1 MDTLVSSLHGG
12 SGGEYSAMYREEE
25 EEDSRKLSLRI
36 TIDESLDMYWN
47 TQIGRNS
54 KRPACDSKN

>member
-1 MDTLVSSLHGG
+1 MHSDTQVSSLHGG

-25 EEDSRKLSLRI
+25 EEEDSRKLSLRI
-36 TIDESLDMYWN
+36 TIDESLHMYWN

-54 KRPACDSKN
+54 R